1 MNASSDALAIPWR
14 SNEDQQVQHAHYK
27 YIAAALATTLTAL
40 TGALAADAPTP
51 LLNRVFDA
59 TNHEGKVFTSAK
71 ILSISSNHVLVTS
84 AEGPATLFFTNLP
97 PVISAELAGMAA
109 AQRLN
114 TPDEP
119 RSNRRGFYRKILDTL
134 DGKSDEDKIKAF
146 GPIVDF
152 CVKEMKKLNQEM
164 NETETIGKQAMAA
177 QEKKAKLT
185 AEAAAG
191 QRDLDTA
198 RAEQA
203 FSQGKI
209 TARQRDEELLKIK
222 TDYLATDE
230 RGKTDF
236 AAAKARIWNSV
247 IGVSKEQK
255 AAYDELVEILKRVQE
270 EQEQIAK
277 RLQGQN
283 SPK

>member
-1 MNASSDALAIPWR
+1 
-14 SNEDQQVQHAHYK
+14 
-27 YIAAALATTLTAL
+27 
-40 TGALAADAPTP
+40 
-51 LLNRVFDA
+51 
-59 TNHEGKVFTSAK
+59 
-71 ILSISSNHVLVTS
+71 
-84 AEGPATLFFTNLP
+84 
-97 PVISAELAGMAA
+97 
-109 AQRLN
+109 
-114 TPDEP
+114 
-119 RSNRRGFYRKILDTL
+119 
-134 DGKSDEDKIKAF
+134 
-146 GPIVDF
+146 
-152 CVKEMKKLNQEM
+152 MKKLNQEM

-185 AEAAAG
+185 AEAAAS

-209 TARQRDEELLKIK
+209 TARQRDEELLRIK

-236 AAAKARIWNSV
+236 AAAKTRIWNSV

-277 RLQGQN
+277 RIQGGGG
-283 SPK
+283 K